1 MELATFRNE
10 KGFFLIEL
18 MLALII
24 LLVGLLALLS
34 LYTYALATMTYADD
48 ISIARQKARE
58 ALESIY
64 TARNTSQISF
74 NMINNVSSGGVF
86 LDGEQ
91 PLTTPG
97 NDGLVGTAD
106 DGSVEVMVIPGDDGI
121 IGTSDDET
129 KTLNH
134 FTRQIVIGQSGNLT
148 DLRTIQVTITFTTPR
163 GLTRTFTVDS
173 LISRYR

>member
-1 MELATFRNE
+1 MELAGCRNE
-10 KGFFLIEL
+10 KGFSLIEFMVAL
-18 MLALII
+18 MI
-24 LLVGLLALLS
+24 LVIGLLALLS
-34 LYTYALATMTYADD
+34 LYTYALATMTHSDD

-64 TARNTSQISF
+64 TARNTSQVSF
-74 NMINNVSSGGVF
+74 SMINNVSNGGIF

-97 NDGLVGTAD
+97 NDGLIGTAD

-134 FTRQIVIGQSGNLT
+134 FTRQITIGHSASAS
-148 DLRTIQVTITFTTPR
+148 DLRNIQVIVTFTTPR
-163 GLTRTFTVDS
+163 GFSRTVTVDS